1 MTPIRASVRTC
12 GVLTYLSP
20 SMATVHLICGATGA
34 GKTTYARALAKR
46 VRGVRFSIDEWLGAL
61 FLADRPASI
70 SIAWVVERT
79 ARCEAQM
86 WAMAEELLARGTD
99 VVFDVGLSK
108 REHRDRFRLR
118 AAQMG
123 ADPKLHYLD
132 VEEETRR
139 ERVRLRDADGKGP
152 FGFEITDAMFDFMEK
167 AYEVPGDDEL
177 IGAMIGC
184 F

>member
-1 MTPIRASVRTC
+1 
-12 GVLTYLSP
+12 
-20 SMATVHLICGATGA
+20 MATVHLICGATGA
-34 GKTTYARALAKR
+34 GKSTYARALAKR
-46 VRGVRFSIDEWLGAL
+46 VRGVRFSTDEWLAAL
-61 FLADRPASI
+61 FLVDRPTELTV
-70 SIAWVVERT
+70 AWAVERT

-86 WAMAEELLARGTD
+86 WAMAEECIARGID
-99 VVFDVGLSK
+99 IVFDAGLSR

-118 AAQMG
+118 AAQAG

-139 ERVRLRDADGKGP
+139 ERVRMRNADGKGE
-152 FGFEITDAMFDFMEK
+152 FGFEITEAMFDFMERSF
-167 AYEVPGDDEL
+167 EVPGDDEL

>member
-1 MTPIRASVRTC
+1 
-12 GVLTYLSP
+12 
-20 SMATVHLICGATGA
+20 MATVHLICGAIGS

-46 VRGVRFSIDEWLGAL
+46 VRGVRLSTDEWLASL
-61 FLADRPASI
+61 FLADRPEPI
-70 SIAWVVERT
+70 SVAWVVERT

-86 WAMAEELLARGTD
+86 WVIAEEALAHGID

-108 REHRDRFRLR
+108 REHRERFRLH
-118 AAQMG
+118 AAQVG
-123 ADPKLHYLD
+123 GDPKLHYLD

-139 ERVRLRDADGKGP
+139 ERVRARNADGKGE
-152 FGFEITDAMFDFMEK
+152 FGFEITDAMFAFMERSF
-167 AYEVPGDDEL
+167 EVPGDDEL